1 MSVAVAVAVAGVSS
15 VPVQRQVPNKPV
27 WDLDE
32 HDVENWIRTAQ
43 TLLPKDNGPDHDPVI
58 SMTLGENLLQ
68 NLMATLRSLIPPK
81 TENDKEPATKR
92 QKKEDGTYDD
102 VPPEIEDPFGIWVG
116 QTDEPS
122 PLVGAILVQLTT
134 AGVLNALANIRGGL
148 VSAKLLPILPDI
160 KRDSIIP
167 SAYNVTY
174 QELRHH
180 ALVLQRVVQTRL
192 EADFLVT
199 TPSRI
204 QDMLCPD
211 LASQE
216 FKAVRKRVF
225 ETVME
230 GRGRHVGEADLY
242 EEVPVAA
249 RVAEHDIERDKKC
262 KICSNQDQSEFT
274 LDRKNGDIICKQCGT
289 VAMGSLMH
297 EGSQFRKFEGE
308 ADRNHHGD
316 APNKLFSNA
325 HNMST
330 TLTGTQAG
338 SFAGGPGFGTQKKGI
353 ETVLRNAHA
362 YTELNISQFG
372 KGERKTRIG
381 YKDRQKKDAFVQMTH
396 VGDALH
402 LHEAVV
408 QRAKEIFAGF
418 RDDRELVQSFK
429 AVVCACLI
437 LSFEELSQSG
447 MKLMKQRQQQ
457 DAEALLSNR
466 ANRRNELHNASMA
479 GKGGLLLDMS
489 KVKADKEK
497 VVILSAIES
506 KQASL
511 WDLDDCRSWLL
522 EASRAIAQQQSE
534 PSSENGNRPSCPL
547 AELEGKLV
555 EHTMTLCNAL
565 ETELKAK
572 NDPSSKSR
580 RVITPRV
587 KSMAHLSIRWQHA
600 HERGSGG
607 KGGVG
612 NSGREN
618 QKKNKLQQKQ
628 KAGSVSQRRAGQVL
642 LLKTA
647 QKLSRLLNDNFAG
660 EAFHK
665 ELRSLI
671 NRQEARKLKK
681 RREESAQH
689 RFQQM
694 QRKPWLVKTIA
705 ASLAESAESVE
716 TK

>member
-1 MSVAVAVAVAGVSS
+1 MSTSPTAAAPSQSIWELDGTQLESWVVS
-15 VPVQRQVPNKPV
+15 
-27 WDLDE
+27 
-32 HDVENWIRTAQ
+32 TQ
-43 TLLPKDNGPDHDPVI
+43 TLLPKADDCDQVQKMGI
-58 SMTLGENLLQ
+58 GEKLLQ
-68 NLMATLRSLIPPK
+68 NLTASLKSLIPPK
-81 TENDKEPATKR
+81 KDAEEPPTKR
-92 QKKEDGTYDD
+92 AKKESDNNRDD
-102 VPPEIEDPFGIWVG
+102 IPPEINDPFGAWVG
-116 QTDEPS
+116 QTDEP
-122 PLVGAILVQLTT
+122 PPVEGAILVQLTT
-134 AGVLNALANIRGGL
+134 AGMINALTNIPDGF
-148 VSAKLLPILPDI
+148 VTAKLLPTSPET
-160 KRDSIIP
+160 KKDSIIP
-167 SAYNVTY
+167 SAHNITY
-174 QELRHH
+174 QQLRHY
-180 ALVLQRVVQTRL
+180 ALALQRVVQTRL
-192 EADFLVT
+192 EADFLAT
-199 TPSRI
+199 TPVRI

-211 LASQE
+211 LAAHE
-216 FKAVRKRVF
+216 FKAVRKRVY

-230 GRGRHVGEADLY
+230 GRGRHVGEADLD
-242 EEVPVAA
+242 EEVPVAS
-249 RVAEHDIERDKKC
+249 RTAEHDIERDKKC
-262 KICSNQDQSEFT
+262 HVCNNQNQAEFT
-274 LDRKNGDIICKQCGT
+274 LDRKNGDIICTQCGT
-289 VAMGSLMH
+289 VAMESLMH

-308 ADRNHHGD
+308 LDRNHHGD

-325 HNMST
+325 HNMAT
-330 TLTGTQAG
+330 TLSGAQAT
-338 SFAGGPGFGTQKKGI
+338 SYAGGPGFGSQKKGI

-396 VGDALH
+396 IGDALH

-437 LSFEELSQSG
+437 LSFEELSEAGLQ
-447 MKLMKQRQQQ
+447 LMKQRQQQ

-479 GKGGLLLDMS
+479 GKGGLLLDMTKIRAEKEI
-489 KVKADKEK
+489 KVE
-497 VVILSAIES
+497 LSAIEK

-522 EASRAIAQQQSE
+522 EASRAIAQQQSK
-534 PSSENGNRPSCPL
+534 PSLQSSNCP
-547 AELEGKLV
+547 AGTREELEGKLV

-565 ETELKAK
+565 ETELKTK
-572 NDPSSKSR
+572 NSLSGKSG

-587 KSMAHLSIRWQHA
+587 KSMDHLSIKWQHA

-612 NSGREN
+612 NSGRLN
-618 QKKNKLQQKQ
+618 QTKNRKQQDNSGKLSK
-628 KAGSVSQRRAGQVL
+628 RTAGQVL

-647 QKLSRLLNDNFAG
+647 KKMTSLLNDKFAG

-671 NRQEARKLKK
+671 NRQEARKLKQ

-694 QRKPWLVKTIA
+694 QRKPWLAKT
-705 ASLAESAESVE
+705 AEAPS
-716 TK
+716 

>member
-1 MSVAVAVAVAGVSS
+1 
-15 VPVQRQVPNKPV
+15 
-27 WDLDE
+27 
-32 HDVENWIRTAQ
+32 
-43 TLLPKDNGPDHDPVI
+43 VI
-58 SMTLGENLLQ
+58 
-68 NLMATLRSLIPPK
+68 
-81 TENDKEPATKR
+81 
-92 QKKEDGTYDD
+92 
-102 VPPEIEDPFGIWVG
+102 
-116 QTDEPS
+116 
-122 PLVGAILVQLTT
+122 
-134 AGVLNALANIRGGL
+134 
-148 VSAKLLPILPDI
+148 
-160 KRDSIIP
+160 
-167 SAYNVTY
+167 
-174 QELRHH
+174 
-180 ALVLQRVVQTRL
+180 QTRL

-216 FKAVRKRVF
+216 FKAVRKRVY

-230 GRGRHVGEADLY
+230 GRGRHVGEADLF
-242 EEVPVAA
+242 EEVPVAS

-262 KICSNQDQSEFT
+262 KLCGNQDQSEFT

-489 KVKADKEK
+489 KVNAEKET
-497 VVILSAIES
+497 VVHLSAIET
-506 KQASL
+506 KQASS

-522 EASRAIAQQQSE
+522 EASRGISQQQSK
-534 PSSENGNRPSCPL
+534 PSSENSNRPSCPL

-572 NDPSSKSR
+572 NNPSSKSR

-587 KSMAHLSIRWQHA
+587 KSMDHLGIKWQHA

-612 NSGREN
+612 NSGQEN
-618 QKKNKLQQKQ
+618 RNKDKLQRKQ
-628 KAGSVSQRRAGQVL
+628 KVGSVNQRTAGQVL

-647 QKLSRLLNDNFAG
+647 QKLSRLLNDKFAG

-671 NRQEARKLKK
+671 NRQEARKLKQ

-694 QRKPWLVKTIA
+694 QRKPWLAKTIA
-705 ASLAESAESVE
+705 SSSVGVE